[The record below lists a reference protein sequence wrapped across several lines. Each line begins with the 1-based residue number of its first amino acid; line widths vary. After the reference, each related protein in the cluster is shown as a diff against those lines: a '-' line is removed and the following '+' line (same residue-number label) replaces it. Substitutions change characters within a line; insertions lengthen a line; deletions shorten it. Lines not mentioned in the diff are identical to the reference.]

1 MMDKNRITI
10 IVKKEEAGTRL
21 DQFLFLHNAALSRGK
36 ASLIIKNKECLVNSK
51 LEKAHY
57 LVEENDE
64 ISFIPFVEKES
75 ELVPEEVPFDI
86 VYEDDYLLVVNK
98 PRGVIVHPGNGHK
111 DGTLVNGLLYKKM
124 QLAESND
131 YIRPGIVHRIDK
143 DTSGLLVVAK
153 TSQAMLGLQ
162 DQLSSHSMHRE
173 YKALV
178 LGIINESEGKII
190 APIGR
195 DKDNRIKMAVDVK
208 MGKKA
213 VTNFKVIKRF
223 AKSNVTYVDCS
234 LETGRT
240 HQIRVHFD
248 YIGHPL
254 LGDPLYGK
262 GNRTLVNDGQMLHAY
277 RLTFFH
283 PILKKEMSFEAPL
296 PQYFLDVL
304 DKLD

>member
-21 DQFLFLHNAALSRGK
+21 DQFLFLHNAALSRSK

-51 LEKAHY
+51 LEKSNY

>member
-1 MMDKNRITI
+1 
-10 IVKKEEAGTRL
+10 
-21 DQFLFLHNAALSRGK
+21 
-36 ASLIIKNKECLVNSK
+36 
-51 LEKAHY
+51 
-57 LVEENDE
+57 
-64 ISFIPFVEKES
+64 
-75 ELVPEEVPFDI
+75 
-86 VYEDDYLLVVNK
+86 
-98 PRGVIVHPGNGHK
+98 
-111 DGTLVNGLLYKKM
+111 M

-162 DQLSSHSMHRE
+162 DQLSSYSMHRE
-173 YKALV
+173 YKALA

-283 PILKKEMSFEAPL
+283 PILKKEMSFEVPL